1 MRSLI
6 IITQLFIKGKLH
18 MPETASSLLDRSC
31 AANKNTAEQ
40 AGQNVRIWSA
50 RSTVSV
56 KSADPPWIL

>member
-1 MRSLI
+1 
-6 IITQLFIKGKLH
+6 

-40 AGQNVRIWSA
+40 ARQTEQVKQSEGYVPVRIQSA

-56 KSADPPWIL
+56 KSAGPP